1 MHAKAVGKGIGLD
14 TTRKHR
20 LSDLNVQI
28 RQASSDTGNETV
40 GPEAKKAR
48 YVIAMPQSSS
58 ALSSS
63 GAITVSTTTPTLQQ
77 HQQQK
82 VITARSGQV
91 QRVTV
96 QGANAGSGSGSASAS
111 GNSATRRVYNLI
123 SKNDATGVKYM
134 ICNKSSDG
142 KPRTVFNTTMRR
154 GYTLADSKLRR
165 PMALAQQQAR
175 FKQMKMQQRQV
186 VAQAQVKLRQQQ
198 QQQKQQQQQQSPA
211 KAKPQQQ
218 QSTSAQ
224 GKSGV
229 PGKPLFD
236 ILKPPP
242 APVPTATSALDA
254 LGGSRRKHCNCSKS
268 QCLKLYC
275 DCFANGEFCQDC
287 TCKDCFN
294 NLDYEVKR
302 EHAIRSCLER
312 NPSAFK

>member
-1 MHAKAVGKGIGLD
+1 MSSDGGND
-14 TTRKHR
+14 TT
-20 LSDLNVQI
+20 
-28 RQASSDTGNETV
+28 

-48 YVIAMPQSSS
+48 YVIAMPHTPASSS
-58 ALSSS
+58 AS
-63 GAITVSTTTPTLQQ
+63 AIAPSTTTSQQ
-77 HQQQK
+77 PVQQLQK
-82 VITARSGQV
+82 VTTVRPTQV

-96 QGANAGSGSGSASAS
+96 QGANTGSGSGS
-111 GNSATRRVYNLI
+111 GNGATRKVYNLVK
-123 SKNDATGVKYM
+123 SDATGVKYM
-134 ICNKSSDG
+134 ICNKSSEG

-154 GYTLADSKLRR
+154 GYTLADTKLRR
-165 PMALAQQQAR
+165 PIPIAQQQMR
-175 FKQMKMQQRQV
+175 FKQMKMQQRQAM
-186 VAQAQVKLRQQQ
+186 AQAQVKLRQQQ
-198 QQQKQQQQQQSPA
+198 QQQKQQQQQQLSPV

-218 QSTSAQ
+218 QSAQSTSVQ
-224 GKSGV
+224 GKSAV

-242 APVPTATSALDA
+242 TPVPAATAALDA

-287 TCKDCFN
+287 TCKDCCN

-302 EHAIRSCLER
+302 ERAIRSCLER

>member
-28 RQASSDTGNETV
+28 RQASSEAGNETAA
-40 GPEAKKAR
+40 PEAKKAR
-48 YVIAMPQSSS
+48 YVISMPQSSS
-58 ALSSS
+58 ALSSA

-77 HQQQK
+77 QK
-82 VITARSGQV
+82 VIAARTAQV

-96 QGANAGSGSGSASAS
+96 QGANAGNASGS
-111 GNSATRRVYNLI
+111 GNSAPRRVFNLI
-123 SKNDATGVKYM
+123 SRNDATGVKYM

-198 QQQKQQQQQQSPA
+198 QKQQQQQSPT

-218 QSTSAQ
+218 QSAQSTSAQ
-224 GKSGV
+224 GKPGV

-242 APVPTATSALDA
+242 VPVPAATSALDA

-302 EHAIRSCLER
+302 ERAIRSCLER